1 MAKKKSFIGEN
12 PALQFISTAETETQP
27 EEREPMPAQPKPSQ
41 KPPKGYKLNPLYVE
55 TKSRRFQ
62 LVLQPSLYDKVKAG
76 AAAAGLSV
84 NEYVHQI
91 LENAT
96 REE

>member
-55 TKSRRFQ
+55 TKSRRLQ

-76 AAAAGLSV
+76 AAAAGFPSMSM
-84 NEYVHQI
+84 Y
-91 LENAT
+91 T
-96 REE
+96 RF

>member
-41 KPPKGYKLNPLYVE
+41 KPPKGYK
-55 TKSRRFQ
+55 
-62 LVLQPSLYDKVKAG
+62 A
-76 AAAAGLSV
+76 
-84 NEYVHQI
+84 
-91 LENAT
+91 
-96 REE
+96 

>member
-12 PALQFISTAETETQP
+12 PALQVISTAETETQP

-55 TKSRRFQ
+55 TKSRRLQ